1 MHEPKK
7 FVSGKKSDLFQIIE
21 QLNQFTK
28 TIIEAAVHQTSKLKT
43 EWSVN
48 RTQDLTIDKHF

>member
-28 TIIEAAVHQTSKLKT
+28 TIIEVAVH
-43 EWSVN
+43 
-48 RTQDLTIDKHF
+48 

>member
-7 FVSGKKSDLFQIIE
+7 SVSGKKSDLFQIE

-28 TIIEAAVHQTSKLKT
+28 TIIEAAVH
-43 EWSVN
+43 
-48 RTQDLTIDKHF
+48 

>member
-7 FVSGKKSDLFQIIE
+7 FVSGIKSDLFQIIE

-28 TIIEAAVHQTSKLKT
+28 TIIEAAVH
-43 EWSVN
+43 
-48 RTQDLTIDKHF
+48 

>member
-7 FVSGKKSDLFQIIE
+7 CASGKKSDLFQIIE

-28 TIIEAAVHQTSKLKT
+28 TIIEAAVH
-43 EWSVN
+43 
-48 RTQDLTIDKHF
+48 